1 MHPRALT
8 EGEHSLSGSLL
19 LATLLAVVIG
29 YFLGSLPI
37 AALLSRRAGVDIF
50 EVGTGLPGASN
61 VMRNVGRAPAVL
73 VLLGDMAKGALAVVI
88 GKYLGVEAPLL
99 VLPAGAAVL
108 GHWRSIFSRF
118 RGGDGLATL
127 GGAIVALFPI
137 FGIVAVAVAMVV
149 SLGGQKLPYTSLLG
163 IVFGYGTLA
172 LLNLAYDGQSVA
184 VMGVIDEGD
193 IATALGIGGVS
204 ALVLAHALNG
214 HRRRR
219 NSTEPEIEAEPI
231 EEVRAP
237 DNSGSQSS

>member
-1 MHPRALT
+1 M
-8 EGEHSLSGSLL
+8 
-19 LATLLAVVIG
+19 LAVVIG
-29 YFLGSLPI
+29 YLLGSLPI
-37 AALLSRRAGVDIF
+37 AVLLSRRAGVDIF

-73 VLLGDMAKGALAVVI
+73 VLLGDMAKGALAVVVA
-88 GKYLGVEAPLL
+88 KYLGLEESLL

-127 GGAIVALFPI
+127 GGTIVALFPI
-137 FGIVAVAVAMVV
+137 FGIIAVAVAMVV

-163 IVFGYGTLA
+163 IVFGNATLA
-172 LLNLAYDGQSVA
+172 LLNVAYEGRSVYM
-184 VMGVIDEGD
+184 VGIVDEGNV
-193 IATALGIGGVS
+193 ATALGIGGVS

-219 NSTEPEIEAEPI
+219 VSVETESL

-237 DNSGSQSS
+237 DNTPG

>member
-1 MHPRALT
+1 M
-8 EGEHSLSGSLL
+8 SGSLL
-19 LATLLAVVIG
+19 LATMLAVVIG
-29 YFLGSLPI
+29 YLLGSLPI

-127 GGAIVALFPI
+127 GGAIMALFPI
-137 FGIVAVAVAMVV
+137 FGVIAVAVAMVV
-149 SLGGQKLPYTSLLG
+149 SLGGQKLPYTSLMG
-163 IVFGYGTLA
+163 IVFGYATLA
-172 LLNLAYDGQSVA
+172 LLNLAYEGQSVA
-184 VMGVIDEGD
+184 VMGVIDEGN
-193 IATALGIGGVS
+193 IVTALGIGGVS

-219 NSTEPEIEAEPI
+219 NSVEAEQI

-237 DNSGSQSS
+237 DKTGSQSS

>member
-1 MHPRALT
+1 M
-8 EGEHSLSGSLL
+8 SGSLL
-19 LATLLAVVIG
+19 LATLVAVVIG

-61 VMRNVGRAPAVL
+61 VMRNVGRVPAVA
-73 VLLGDMAKGALAVVI
+73 VLLGDMAKGALAIVVA
-88 GKYLGVEAPLL
+88 KYLGVDAPGVDVPLV

-127 GGAIVALFPI
+127 GGTIVALFPI
-137 FGIVAVAVAMVV
+137 FGIIAVAVAMVV

-163 IVFGYGTLA
+163 IVFGNATLA
-172 LLNLAYDGQSVA
+172 LLNVAYEGRSVYM
-184 VMGVIDEGD
+184 MGIVDEGNV
-193 IATALGIGGVS
+193 ATALGISGVS

-219 NSTEPEIEAEPI
+219 VSVENESL

-237 DNSGSQSS
+237 DNTPS

>member
-1 MHPRALT
+1 M
-8 EGEHSLSGSLL
+8 SGSLL
-19 LATLLAVVIG
+19 LATMLAVVIG
-29 YFLGSLPI
+29 YLLGSLPI

-61 VMRNVGRAPAVL
+61 VMRNVGRVPAVV

-88 GKYLGVEAPLL
+88 AKYLGVEESLL

-127 GGAIVALFPI
+127 GGAIIALFPI
-137 FGIVAVAVAMVV
+137 FGLIAIAVAMVV
-149 SLGGQKLPYTSLLG
+149 SLGGQKLPYTSLMG
-163 IVFGYGTLA
+163 IVFGYATLA
-172 LLNLAYDGQSVA
+172 LLNLAYEGQSVA
-184 VMGVIDEGD
+184 VMVVIDEGN

-219 NSTEPEIEAEPI
+219 NSVEAEQI

-237 DNSGSQSS
+237 DKTGSQSS

>member
-1 MHPRALT
+1 
-8 EGEHSLSGSLL
+8 LSGSLL
-19 LATLLAVVIG
+19 LATLVAVVIG
-29 YFLGSLPI
+29 YFLGSFPI

-137 FGIVAVAVAMVV
+137 FGVIAVAVAMVV

-172 LLNLAYDGQSVA
+172 LLNVAFDGRSVDF
-184 VMGVIDEGD
+184 MGIVDEGNTV
-193 IATALGIGGVS
+193 TALGIGGVS
-204 ALVLAHALNG
+204 ALVLAHAING

-219 NSTEPEIEAEPI
+219 STVEAESLD
-231 EEVRAP
+231 EMRAP
-237 DNSGSQSS
+237 DNRGPRPS

>member
-1 MHPRALT
+1 M
-8 EGEHSLSGSLL
+8 SGSLL
-19 LATLLAVVIG
+19 LATLVAVVIG

-37 AALLSRRAGVDIF
+37 AVLLSRRAGVDIF
-50 EVGTGLPGASN
+50 DVGTGLPGASN

-127 GGAIVALFPI
+127 GGAIIALFPI
-137 FGIVAVAVAMVV
+137 FGIIAVAVAMVV

-163 IVFGYGTLA
+163 IVFGNATLA
-172 LLNLAYDGQSVA
+172 LVNVAYDGRSVDI
-184 VMGVIDEGD
+184 MGVVDEGD
-193 IATALGIGGVS
+193 VVTALGIGGVS
-204 ALVLAHALNG
+204 ALVLAHAING

-219 NSTEPEIEAEPI
+219 GVVETEGLDEM
-231 EEVRAP
+231 RAP
-237 DNSGSQSS
+237 DSSRSRPG

>member
-1 MHPRALT
+1 M
-8 EGEHSLSGSLL
+8 SGSLL
-19 LATLLAVVIG
+19 LATLVAVVIG

-61 VMRNVGRAPAVL
+61 VMRNVGRAPALL
-73 VLLGDMAKGALAVVI
+73 VLLGDMLKGALAVVI

-127 GGAIVALFPI
+127 GGGIVALFPI
-137 FGIVAVAVAMVV
+137 FGVIAIAVAMVV

-172 LLNLAYDGQSVA
+172 LLNVAFEGRSVYM
-184 VMGVIDEGD
+184 MGIVDEGNV
-193 IATALGIGGVS
+193 ATAVGIGGVS
-204 ALVLAHALNG
+204 ALVLAYALNG

-219 NSTEPEIEAEPI
+219 VTVDTEVL

-237 DNSGSQSS
+237 DNSGSRPG

>member
-1 MHPRALT
+1 M
-8 EGEHSLSGSLL
+8 SGSLL

-29 YFLGSLPI
+29 YLLGSLPI

-88 GKYLGVEAPLL
+88 AKYLGVDAPLV

-108 GHWRSIFSRF
+108 GHWRSIFTRF

-137 FGIVAVAVAMVV
+137 FGIIAIAVAMIV

-163 IVFGYGTLA
+163 IVFGYATLA
-172 LLNLAYDGQSVA
+172 LLNVAYEGQSVDM
-184 VMGVIDEGD
+184 MGIVDEGD
-193 IATALGIGGVS
+193 VVTALGLGGIA
-204 ALVLAHALNG
+204 ALVLAHALKG

-219 NSTEPEIEAEPI
+219 GATEAEGIDDMRAPDSTEP
-231 EEVRAP
+231 R
-237 DNSGSQSS
+237 ST

>member
-1 MHPRALT
+1 M
-8 EGEHSLSGSLL
+8 SGSLL

-29 YFLGSLPI
+29 YLLGSLPI
-37 AALLSRRAGVDIF
+37 AALLSRRSGVDIF

-73 VLLGDMAKGALAVVI
+73 VLLGDIAKGALAVVI
-88 GKYLGVEAPLL
+88 AKYLGVEASWV

-127 GGAIVALFPI
+127 GGAIIALFPI
-137 FGIVAVAVAMVV
+137 FGVIAVVAAMVV

-163 IVFGYGTLA
+163 IVFGYATLA
-172 LLNLAYDGQSVA
+172 VLNLALDGQSV
-184 VMGVIDEGD
+184 VVLGVADEGD
-193 IATALGIGGVS
+193 RETALGVGGIS
-204 ALVLAHALNG
+204 ALVLAHAING

-219 NSTEPEIEAEPI
+219 GVMEADNLD
-231 EEVRAP
+231 EVRAP
-237 DNSGSQSS
+237 DNTGPRSS

>member
-1 MHPRALT
+1 M
-8 EGEHSLSGSLL
+8 SGSLL
-19 LATLLAVVIG
+19 LATILAVVIG
-29 YFLGSLPI
+29 YLLGSLPI
-37 AALLSRRAGVDIF
+37 AVLLSRRAGVDIF

-73 VLLGDMAKGALAVVI
+73 VLLGDMAKGALAVVVA
-88 GKYLGVEAPLL
+88 KYLGVEESLL

-127 GGAIVALFPI
+127 GGTIVALFPI
-137 FGIVAVAVAMVV
+137 FGIIAVAVAMVV

-163 IVFGYGTLA
+163 IVFGNATLA
-172 LLNLAYDGQSVA
+172 LLNVAYEGRSVYM
-184 VMGVIDEGD
+184 MGIVDEGNV
-193 IATALGIGGVS
+193 ATALGISGVS

-219 NSTEPEIEAEPI
+219 VSVENESL

-237 DNSGSQSS
+237 DNTPS

>member
-1 MHPRALT
+1 MV
-8 EGEHSLSGSLL
+8 
-19 LATLLAVVIG
+19 AVVIG
-29 YFLGSLPI
+29 YLLGSFPI
-37 AALLSRRAGVDIF
+37 AALLSRRVGVDIF

-73 VLLGDMAKGALAVVI
+73 VLLGDLAKGALAVVVA
-88 GKYLGVEAPLL
+88 KYLGVEAPLL

-137 FGIVAVAVAMVV
+137 FGIIAVAVAMVV
-149 SLGGQKLPYTSLLG
+149 SLGGQKLPYSSLLG
-163 IVFGYGTLA
+163 IVFGYATLA
-172 LLNLAYDGQSVA
+172 LLNVAYDGRSVDM
-184 VMGVIDEGD
+184 MGVVDEGNMVV
-193 IATALGIGGVS
+193 ALGIGGIA

-219 NSTEPEIEAEPI
+219 GSKRGRGSRRFCRLRRIRGSRST
-231 EEVRAP
+231 
-237 DNSGSQSS
+237 

>member
-1 MHPRALT
+1 M
-8 EGEHSLSGSLL
+8 SGSLL
-19 LATLLAVVIG
+19 LATLVAVVIG

-61 VMRNVGRAPAVL
+61 VMRNVGRVPAVA
-73 VLLGDMAKGALAVVI
+73 VLLGDMAKGALAIVVA
-88 GKYLGVEAPLL
+88 KYLGVDAPLL

-137 FGIVAVAVAMVV
+137 FGVIAVAVAMVV

-163 IVFGYGTLA
+163 IVFGYATLA
-172 LLNLAYDGQSVA
+172 LLNVAYDGRSVDF
-184 VMGVIDEGD
+184 MGIVDEGNMV
-193 IATALGIGGVS
+193 TALGIGGVS

-219 NSTEPEIEAEPI
+219 GVVDTEGL
-231 EEVRAP
+231 EEMRAP
-237 DNSGSQSS
+237 DNTGPRPG

>member
-1 MHPRALT
+1 MHLRALT
-8 EGEHSLSGSLL
+8 REEQSLSGSLL

-61 VMRNVGRAPAVL
+61 VMRNVGRAPAIL

-204 ALVLAHALNG
+204 ALVLAHALDG

-219 NSTEPEIEAEPI
+219 NSTGSEIEAEPI

>member
-1 MHPRALT
+1 M
-8 EGEHSLSGSLL
+8 SGSLL
-19 LATLLAVVIG
+19 LAMLMAVVIG
-29 YFLGSLPI
+29 YLLGSLPI

-61 VMRNVGRAPAVL
+61 VMRNVGRVPAAL

-88 GKYLGVEAPLL
+88 AKYLGVEGSLL

-137 FGIVAVAVAMVV
+137 FGVIAVVVAMAV

-163 IVFGYGTLA
+163 IVFGYATLA
-172 LLNLAYDGQSVA
+172 VLNMALDGQSVV
-184 VMGVIDEGD
+184 VMGVVEEGD
-193 IATALGIGGVS
+193 RATALGVGGIS

-219 NSTEPEIEAEPI
+219 STVDAESL
-231 EEVRAP
+231 EEMRAP
-237 DNSGSQSS
+237 DNTGPRST

>member
-1 MHPRALT
+1 M
-8 EGEHSLSGSLL
+8 SGSLL
-19 LATLLAVVIG
+19 LATLVAVVIG

-61 VMRNVGRAPAVL
+61 VMRNVGRVPAVT

-137 FGIVAVAVAMVV
+137 FGVIAVAVAMVV

-172 LLNLAYDGQSVA
+172 LLNVAFDGRSVDF
-184 VMGVIDEGD
+184 MGIVDEGNMV
-193 IATALGIGGVS
+193 TALGIGGVS
-204 ALVLAHALNG
+204 ALVLAHAING

-219 NSTEPEIEAEPI
+219 NVVGAESLD
-231 EEVRAP
+231 EMRAP
-237 DNSGSQSS
+237 DSRGTRPS

>member
-1 MHPRALT
+1 M
-8 EGEHSLSGSLL
+8 SGSLL
-19 LATLLAVVIG
+19 LATMLAVVIG
-29 YFLGSLPI
+29 YLLGSLPI
-37 AALLSRRAGVDIF
+37 AVLLSRRAGVDIF

-73 VLLGDMAKGALAVVI
+73 VLLGDMAKGALAVVVA
-88 GKYLGVEAPLL
+88 KYLGVEESLL

-127 GGAIVALFPI
+127 GGTIVALFPI
-137 FGIVAVAVAMVV
+137 FGIIAVAVAMVV

-163 IVFGYGTLA
+163 IVFGNATLA
-172 LLNLAYDGQSVA
+172 LLNVAYEGRSVYMA
-184 VMGVIDEGD
+184 GVVDEGNV
-193 IATALGIGGVS
+193 ATALGIGGVS

-219 NSTEPEIEAEPI
+219 VTVANESL

-237 DNSGSQSS
+237 DNTPS

>member
-1 MHPRALT
+1 M
-8 EGEHSLSGSLL
+8 SGSLL

-88 GKYLGVEAPLL
+88 GMYLQYLWVEAPLEEPLL

-108 GHWRSIFSRF
+108 GHWRSIFSRL

-127 GGAIVALFPI
+127 GGAIIALFPI
-137 FGIVAVAVAMVV
+137 FGVIAVAVAMVV

-172 LLNLAYDGQSVA
+172 LLNRAYEGQSVA
-184 VMGVIDEGD
+184 VMGLMDEGNM
-193 IATALGIGGVS
+193 ATALGIGGVS
-204 ALVLAHALNG
+204 ALVLAHALDG

-219 NSTEPEIEAEPI
+219 NSTESEIEAEPI

>member
-1 MHPRALT
+1 MSGALIPAT
-8 EGEHSLSGSLL
+8 V
-19 LATLLAVVIG
+19 LAIVIG

-73 VLLGDMAKGALAVVI
+73 VLLGDMAKGALAVII

-204 ALVLAHALNG
+204 ALVLAHALHG

-219 NSTEPEIEAEPI
+219 NSTESEIEAEPI